1 MPAPQ
6 SRLIAGYQQA
16 VATATRDDKQRLGLI
31 AKLMISGYY
40 VPEMTVAEFKLQA
53 SDWRADLSPYPPEV
67 VSQACNDYRQ
77 NAVNTQRP
85 LPAQI
90 ASLCSQIMFR
100 RLERLKQKSLPAP
113 EDRRTARFAFT
124 PEELDERQE
133 YAAIAG
139 YADWQVFLDAVH
151 EGHESVM
158 PFLAW
163 SRANREARGSL
174 PEPVQGFKTLG

>member
-1 MPAPQ
+1 MASAQ
-6 SRLIAGYQQA
+6 SRLVAGYQQA
-16 VATATRDDKQRLGLI
+16 VATATRDDKQRLGLV

-40 VPEMTVAEFKLQA
+40 VPEMTVAEFKVQA
-53 SDWRADLSPYPPEV
+53 SDWRADLSPYPPET

-90 ASLCSQIMFR
+90 ASLCSRIMFES
-100 RLERLKQKSLPAP
+100 LERFKRKALPAPQASP
-113 EDRRTARFAFT
+113 EDRRTSRFAFT
-124 PEELDERQE
+124 PEELDERRE
-133 YAAIAG
+133 YATLAG

-151 EGHESVM
+151 EGRESVM
-158 PFLAW
+158 PFLQW
-163 SRANREARGSL
+163 SRARRSL

>member
-6 SRLIAGYQQA
+6 SRLVDGYRQA
-16 VATATRDDKQRLGLI
+16 VATATRDDKQRLGLVT
-31 AKLMISGYY
+31 KLMISGYY
-40 VPEMTVAEFKLQA
+40 VPEMTVAEFKIQG
-53 SDWRADLSPYPPEV
+53 STWRADLSPYPPEV

-77 NAVNTQRP
+77 NALNTQRP

-90 ASLCSQIMFR
+90 ASLCSRIMFD
-100 RLERLKQKSLPAP
+100 RLERFKRKTAPASATQ
-113 EDRRTARFAFT
+113 ESRHHSRFAFT
-124 PEELDERQE
+124 PEELDERRE

-151 EGHESVM
+151 AGRESVM
-158 PFLAW
+158 PFLTW
-163 SRANREARGSL
+163 SRARRAT